1 MYLNRTW
8 KYFLLLIIIA
18 FLAIFFTG
26 RLEPLHVFDTVGY
39 IDAAEAGSP
48 EMWAMPRTPFFGLFL
63 NIFDSYEGIRP
74 SLEGAERTSWENNV
88 DRFKYYPFFAI
99 SLYFISSI
107 LLFYAFSTYGLNNKA
122 ASSISFGLIFSN
134 SLVLYGNNVHPEL
147 LSISLIIFSIA
158 GAILMSTKSNKFLT
172 MAFTAL
178 CVSFSYLIKPA
189 FITFFI
195 FTPLIYYYLDY
206 TNENRLRRAMLLFL
220 LCSSSFFVVSIFR
233 YQILGDFNI
242 VSFGGYQMTGIAGLM
257 VDKGL
262 VLSLPIEMVDS
273 AKYIIEKKDFLVKN
287 LSILAIPQNSIGEV
301 SFVSAALGYFDILAR
316 NYDSIVYGIT
326 GDLKMPNETW
336 VEFNSRMQRFSVE
349 VISSKPLYYF
359 SWIVGASARFVGRVI
374 VINLPLMLSVIG
386 IIFALFLPSSGRKI
400 ISFNL
405 KKKEIIC
412 LIIIPLIY
420 TFSSG
425 ILSILVSFPAS
436 RYIDTSGIMLSG
448 FFIFVIQLI
457 LDENSRIYN
466 Q

>member
-1 MYLNRTW
+1 MYLNKTW
-8 KYFLLLIIIA
+8 KYFLSLIIIA

-26 RLEPLHVFDTVGY
+26 RFEPYHVFDTVGY
-39 IDAAEAGSP
+39 IDAAEVGSP
-48 EMWAMPRTPFFGLFL
+48 EMWAMPRTPFFGIFL
-63 NIFDSYEGIRP
+63 NLFDSYEGIRP
-74 SLEGAERTSWENNV
+74 SLEGAERTLWENNI
-88 DRFKYYPFFAI
+88 DRFKYYPFFSI

-107 LLFYAFSTYGLNNKA
+107 LLFYAFSAYGLNTKA

-134 SLVLYGNNVHPEL
+134 SLVLYGNNIHPEL

-158 GAILMSTKSNKFLT
+158 GAILMSTKANKFLT
-172 MAFTAL
+172 MLFTAL
-178 CVSFSYLIKPA
+178 CVSCAYLIKPA

-195 FTPLIYYYLDY
+195 FTPLIYYFLDY
-206 TNENRLRRAMLLFL
+206 TNKNRLRWTMILFIL
-220 LCSSSFFVVSIFR
+220 SSASFFTVSIFR
-233 YQILGDFNI
+233 YQILGDFNL

-257 VDKGL
+257 VNKGL
-262 VLSLPIEMVDS
+262 ALLLPMEMADS
-273 AKYIIEKKDFLVKN
+273 ANYIIDKKDFLIKN
-287 LSILAIPQNSIGEV
+287 LSIQAIPKNSYGEV
-301 SFVSAALGYFDILAR
+301 SFISAALGYFDILAR
-316 NYDSIVYGIT
+316 NYDSIVYGII

-336 VEFNSRMQRFSVE
+336 VEFNARMQSFSIE
-349 VISSKPLYYF
+349 VISSKPIYYF
-359 SWIVGASARFVGRVI
+359 SWVVGASARFMGRII
-374 VINLPLMLSVIG
+374 VINLPLMLSIIGLISALLISRSGKKVIG
-386 IIFALFLPSSGRKI
+386 
-400 ISFNL
+400 FNL
-405 KKKEIIC
+405 NKKELIC